1 MTISFIKLILLQF
14 IVNVGKGSEIAPAFY
29 GLERPALEYELP
41 PLFYT
46 FDELEPY
53 IDEGTAKMHYF
64 EYHGTYIQEV
74 NSILKRWR
82 RNNVKGKH
90 ASRMSIIDILRNLS
104 HIPLTYRTDL
114 KNYGSGLL
122 NHNLYWATISPNP
135 QGEHR
140 LPVGQLADKINT
152 KFGSFLEFKATFTDV
167 ASNHFGSG
175 FVWLC
180 RNHSS
185 QSSDDL
191 VIMAT
196 DNENSPLSYNLLP
209 ILGIDIWEHAYIM
222 KLHNQ
227 KSKYIENWWYLVDW
241 HQVNNLAEW
250 WTGLKLHDEL

>member
-1 MTISFIKLILLQF
+1 MSPLLT
-14 IVNVGKGSEIAPAFY
+14 VYSVKCGEIAPAFY

-41 PLFYT
+41 PLLYT

-74 NSILKRWR
+74 NVILKRWR

-90 ASRMSIIDILRNLS
+90 ASRMSLIDILRNLS
-104 HIPLTYRTDL
+104 HIPLTYRNDL

-135 QGEHR
+135 QGEPR
-140 LPVGQLADKINT
+140 MPVGQIADKINT
-152 KFGSFLEFKATFTDV
+152 KFGSFLEFKATFTDM

-180 RNHSS
+180 RNHTSS
-185 QSSDDL
+185 ESSEEL
-191 VIMAT
+191 VITIT
-196 DNENSPLSYNLLP
+196 DNEHSPLSHNLLP
-209 ILGIDIWEHAYIM
+209 VLGIDIWEHAYII

>member
-1 MTISFIKLILLQF
+1 MSVIFINLILLQF
-14 IVNVGKGSEIAPAFY
+14 IVNVGKCSEIAPAFY

-140 LPVGQLADKINT
+140 LPVEQLADKINT

-175 FVWLC
+175 TV
-180 RNHSS
+180 
-185 QSSDDL
+185 
-191 VIMAT
+191 VM
-196 DNENSPLSYNLLP
+196 
-209 ILGIDIWEHAYIM
+209 
-222 KLHNQ
+222 
-227 KSKYIENWWYLVDW
+227 
-241 HQVNNLAEW
+241 NNLFAG
-250 WTGLKLHDEL
+250 TVVMNNLFAGTVVMNNLFA

>member
-1 MTISFIKLILLQF
+1 MMISFINLIILQLF
-14 IVNVGKGSEIAPAFY
+14 VTFGKGSEIAPAFY

-41 PLFYT
+41 PLLYT

-53 IDEGTAKMHYF
+53 MDEGTAKMHYF
-64 EYHGTYIQEV
+64 EYHGFYIQEV

-104 HIPLTYRTDL
+104 HIPFSYRTDL

-140 LPVGQLADKINT
+140 LPVGHLADKINT

-185 QSSDDL
+185 QGFDDL

-241 HQVNNLAEW
+241 QQVNNLAEW